1 MPIISGAKGG
11 ITVRELLR
19 LSPAVF
25 RSWMEDKNVADLID
39 SIRQAKKLRDA
50 GVLTEKES
58 QERIAQLKKDRVDKL
73 ELNRQLYEHLQKEY
87 SEKKARL
94 KRLLPYV
101 TYMARFINNI
111 RKNEN
116 AIPTG
121 LYIMDY
127 DHVPDPEAIYNA
139 FIKGREGELAIAL
152 VHITPSGEGLRIVA
166 CTPQGMTIA
175 EAQAWLAEQLGL
187 MDYDKVVRDL
197 ARASFMPRK
206 EDLLYYDAE
215 LLFCEDLEAELAR
228 RGIVLPTGQPEEA
241 PVTPV
246 EAETAAATTAEPS
259 GSTQT
264 YPDTFQGEP
273 YADIAHRCL
282 TANGKK
288 EPEVGERHQRLLW
301 LADLLRYICGNNK
314 YWLLQIMPTYGLP
327 LEEMK
332 GIVEWACAQPLRPQR
347 PKILEQALRPRPE
360 DEELP
365 RVAEEITRTHQ
376 ARGDEH
382 ARLSKSRRVPRRFF
396 TAGHTPQSG
405 LLPLH

>member
-11 ITVRELLR
+11 ITVRDLLQIG
-19 LSPAVF
+19 PAVF

-206 EDLLYYDAE
+206 EDLLYYDEE

-288 EPEVGERHQRLLW
+288 EPVVGERHQRLLW
-301 LADLLRYICGNNK
+301 LAELLRYMREQHVLDAANN
-314 YWLLQIMPTYGLP
+314 
-327 LEEMK
+327 
-332 GIVEWACAQPLRPQR
+332 AHLRPPLGGDERHCGMGMRTAAAPTEAQSAGAS
-347 PKILEQALRPRPE
+347 PPSSPRRRGTA
-360 DEELP
+360 

>member
-121 LYIMDY
+121 CISWTTTMCR
-127 DHVPDPEAIYNA
+127 IR
-139 FIKGREGELAIAL
+139 KQST
-152 VHITPSGEGLRIVA
+152 TPSSKAGKGN
-166 CTPQGMTIA
+166 
-175 EAQAWLAEQLGL
+175 W
-187 MDYDKVVRDL
+187 
-197 ARASFMPRK
+197 
-206 EDLLYYDAE
+206 
-215 LLFCEDLEAELAR
+215 
-228 RGIVLPTGQPEEA
+228 
-241 PVTPV
+241 
-246 EAETAAATTAEPS
+246 PS
-259 GSTQT
+259 HWST
-264 YPDTFQGEP
+264 
-273 YADIAHRCL
+273 
-282 TANGKK
+282 
-288 EPEVGERHQRLLW
+288 
-301 LADLLRYICGNNK
+301 
-314 YWLLQIMPTYGLP
+314 
-327 LEEMK
+327 
-332 GIVEWACAQPLRPQR
+332 
-347 PKILEQALRPRPE
+347 
-360 DEELP
+360 
-365 RVAEEITRTHQ
+365 
-376 ARGDEH
+376 
-382 ARLSKSRRVPRRFF
+382 
-396 TAGHTPQSG
+396 
-405 LLPLH
+405 LLPAAKGCA